1 MITDR
6 TKYMHFRKNGF
17 TLLEVMLA
25 TVILSF
31 GIAFIYQSFFTSLNG
46 TVYVCNR
53 LNASLELSNKIWEIQ
68 DKIRHGGVYN
78 LQKGGQVSLNNRTYN
93 WQALYEPL
101 DTNYNFYNVLIKFW
115 WLQNNRQKGISRS
128 VYVIG

>member
-1 MITDR
+1 MN
-6 TKYMHFRKNGF
+6 FRENGF

-31 GIAFIYQSFFTSLNG
+31 GTAFIYQSFFASLNG

-78 LQKGGQVSLNNRTYN
+78 LQKSGQVSLNNRTYN

-101 DTNYNFYNVLIKFW
+101 DTSYSFYNVLIKFW
-115 WLQNNRQKGISRS
+115 WLQNNRQKSISRS
-128 VYVIG
+128 AYVIG